1 MYQAKRHARS
11 EFVPIRNLSYHVL
24 VWGTPQTDKT
34 PLVMLHGWM
43 DVAASYQF
51 VIDAFSEDHYI
62 IAPDWRGYGQTSA
75 GSADNFWFPDYL
87 ADLDFLL
94 DHYAAQCPVNLV
106 GHSMGGNVAMHY
118 GGVRPER
125 IRRLINLEGFGM
137 AASTPDQTP
146 ERYARWMDELKK
158 LHLGQLNLHSY
169 PTLAGVS
176 RRLMKTNPRLS
187 ADKANWLARHWAQE
201 TPVGQW
207 RIRGQPGHKVVSAN
221 LPRLEEVMA
230 LYSQLSMPV
239 LSVEAEESSLDTW
252 WKGQYTLDE
261 YHTRL
266 RAIPHVEITRMMGA
280 GHMLHHDQPE
290 VLAEMIERFI
300 T

>member
-1 MYQAKRHARS
+1 
-11 EFVPIRNLSYHVL
+11 
-24 VWGTPQTDKT
+24 
-34 PLVMLHGWM
+34 M

-62 IAPDWRGYGQTSA
+62 IAPDWRGYGQTRA
-75 GSADNFWFPDYL
+75 GGADNFWFPDYL

-201 TPVGQW
+201 TPEGQW
-207 RIRGQPGHKVVSAN
+207 RIRGQPGHKVVSGN

-290 VLAEMIERFI
+290 VLAEIIERFI
-300 T
+300 A